1 MLKKRRSSWK
11 VVFLTLVL
19 PLGLF
24 GAPQAA
30 GGAEEKALEK
40 TREYRFRD
48 GVILKVH
55 FTDQILKG
63 SREDIHF
70 VKEVLDAA
78 VFAYQTITQFQGFS
92 SPGFSFA
99 SPNKNYAY
107 DPDRTID
114 IYLGHPDD
122 SHAYRS
128 HGFDNVSFKDA
139 PCFDTVKVAENQ
151 YQAVILLPANYREF
165 ISNWE
170 KINPSPLGVRHLSAD
185 LRGTLIHEMLHVILF
200 YYNKNLNKDP
210 AFPSDSEKA
219 HALSRSKRIDWYVEG
234 LARYFEMLAGAR
246 HDFFSQGFKQTL
258 PDKIRFSRGGSNYFM
273 RYPDQAFTELRYEN
287 ALFWRFMDY
296 RYGMPAI
303 EKLSRNLREYRQKDF
318 RSALEE
324 VTGNSFNELL
334 KRFAAAILFKDFG
347 LKDDTIYLKDI
358 ARTHL
363 VYREGQLFL
372 KDGFGSEK
380 PLGPNC
386 RTDWIGEWDDQRAA
400 FGEVSA
406 AGDTTEESD
415 VSGWTTDF
423 YQIDITGEPA
433 SLPWLGL
440 SQGSEG
446 QPLAVQVFLVS
457 KGGSVFK
464 REMGKPRPGRD
475 EIGDLALNRE
485 IEKEGLRPK
494 DIDKIYLLITNTDP
508 VTLVDYEIVT
518 NPS

>member
-1 MLKKRRSSWK
+1 
-11 VVFLTLVL
+11 
-19 PLGLF
+19 
-24 GAPQAA
+24 
-30 GGAEEKALEK
+30 
-40 TREYRFRD
+40 
-48 GVILKVH
+48 
-55 FTDQILKG
+55 
-63 SREDIHF
+63 
-70 VKEVLDAA
+70 
-78 VFAYQTITQFQGFS
+78 
-92 SPGFSFA
+92 
-99 SPNKNYAY
+99 
-107 DPDRTID
+107 
-114 IYLGHPDD
+114 
-122 SHAYRS
+122 
-128 HGFDNVSFKDA
+128 
-139 PCFDTVKVAENQ
+139 
-151 YQAVILLPANYREF
+151 
-165 ISNWE
+165 
-170 KINPSPLGVRHLSAD
+170 
-185 LRGTLIHEMLHVILF
+185 
-200 YYNKNLNKDP
+200 
-210 AFPSDSEKA
+210 
-219 HALSRSKRIDWYVEG
+219 
-234 LARYFEMLAGAR
+234 
-246 HDFFSQGFKQTL
+246 
-258 PDKIRFSRGGSNYFM
+258 
-273 RYPDQAFTELRYEN
+273 
-287 ALFWRFMDY
+287 MDY

-475 EIGDLALNRE
+475 EIGALALNRE